1 MADLDDRQQDEV
13 YAAERDVDWG
23 AFNDATDNLGEL
35 EDVWEWTYKLMRS
48 AKFARRY
55 PRTHNKHGS
64 RKMKPRRWQPAY
76 QQVYVMGEI
85 QSSDSHLDMRHG
97 LRISPKAS
105 GGSAN
110 ANEMDLSRWARQKW
124 IVIHELAHVVDHN
137 ENGLPRHIWHQGH
150 GWQFCR
156 IYLTL
161 VNLAFG
167 YEAEKALRASF
178 KAHGVKYMQPKTE
191 RTARHPRELS
201 DEWTV

>member
-1 MADLDDRQQDEV
+1 MADRDDRQQDEV
-13 YAAERDVDWG
+13 YAAERAVDWG

-55 PRTHNKHGS
+55 PRTHNNLGR
-64 RKMKPRRWQPAY
+64 RKMVAERQTPWGG
-76 QQVYVMGEI
+76 QVYVQGRVV
-85 QSSDSHLDMRHG
+85 DKKG
-97 LRISPKAS
+97 LYGTASGLIIRPKAR
-105 GGSAN
+105 GGCAN

-137 ENGLPRHIWHQGH
+137 ENGVPWHIWHQGH

-178 KAHGVKYMQPKTE
+178 KAHGEIGRAHV
-191 RTARHPRELS
+191 
-201 DEWTV
+201 